1 MTKRLREIIK
11 NIKNW
16 QFDLSD
22 SLIQLFSTRL
32 CTSQD
37 LDINFDANRS
47 LSVEGDL
54 INWFDDYS
62 WKTNRPHLTPHMFA
76 SFFSLVESVC
86 LNFCLFRRRLQW
98 DTWLL
103 LWVTACLHGL
113 FVYCSWYIFVQLQHF
128 IYVLVGSLK
137 WFTPLME
144 VFFMSYSCISSCRQ
158 NHFENYLTK
167 CIQYWECN
175 THISTH

>member
-22 SLIQLFSTRL
+22 SLIQLFSTRP

-37 LDINFDANRS
+37 LDINFDASSS
-47 LSVEGDL
+47 LSVGGDL

-62 WKTNRPHLTPHMFA
+62 WKTNRAHLPPHMSA
-76 SFFSLVESVC
+76 SFSHSESVC

-113 FVYCSWYIFVQLQHF
+113 FVYCSWYIFAQLQRF
-128 IYVLVGSLK
+128 ICGLVVSLR
-137 WFTPLME
+137 WFTPSLME
-144 VFFMSYSCISSCRQ
+144 VFFMSYTYISSCGQ
-158 NHFENYLTK
+158 NHFENSLTK
-167 CIQYWECN
+167 CIQ
-175 THISTH
+175 